1 MIRIA
6 HAIAVARPGDLE
18 KFAETNEKVG
28 DETSSKQT
36 RCRSDECQRFI
47 ELLSSALW
55 RVLEKTPANAASG
68 CLGQP
73 GLTHVETTV

>member
-1 MIRIA
+1 MLLLLQ
-6 HAIAVARPGDLE
+6 DLE
-18 KFAETNEKVG
+18 IWKKFAETNENVS

-55 RVLEKTPANAASG
+55 RVLEKLQQMRLPAA
-68 CLGQP
+68 
-73 GLTHVETTV
+73 